1 MGKRGGGGAYK
12 EWTHKCV
19 DALVFIG
26 KIKRASDPIVVDRKG
41 FTCQLPLGGKRGGAK
56 VYLLI

>member
-1 MGKRGGGGAYK
+1 MDGEEGRGGAYK

-41 FTCQLPLGGKRGGAK
+41 FTC
-56 VYLLI
+56 